1 MESQQLSMRAYLL
14 SAINHTSPTMLGLIL
29 ACSLMSLAILLLLF
43 NLIRND
49 YQAAVAR
56 GSGGTPSSF
65 LGYLE
70 INFFR
75 LFRKCNSQAVPEVP
89 SDLWMQRGYLEN
101 LPIRNGVRPRI
112 VGLAPQ
118 RQTTQVGSKAMY
130 EALANI
136 IVDFARTNQSQ
147 CYLGRS
153 TFKNNNTALFA
164 RTAGFTQTKYHGE
177 ICHAHPD
184 DGSMHLNMHPAD
196 VKVVVEAGWGEL
208 HPLARPNY
216 WWNLICPV
224 PAGLTMVYSPRD
236 EKELEVMKIILR
248 AAAWWM
254 SGVDSKSVQ
263 DSWS

>member
-1 MESQQLSMRAYLL
+1 MLVLITA
-14 SAINHTSPTMLGLIL
+14 SA
-29 ACSLMSLAILLLLF
+29 LMSLGTILLILS
-43 NLIRND
+43 LIKKD

-65 LGYLE
+65 LSYLE
-70 INFFR
+70 VNFFR
-75 LFRKCNSQAVPEVP
+75 LFCVRNSRLVPEVSP
-89 SDLWMQRGYLEN
+89 HLWMQRGYLES
-101 LPIRNGVRPRI
+101 LPLRNGVRPRL

-118 RQTTQVGSKAMY
+118 RQITQVGSKAMY

-136 IVDFARTNQSQ
+136 IVDFARTNDSQ

-164 RTAGFTQTKYHGE
+164 RTTGFSQTKYHGE
-177 ICHAHPD
+177 ICHAHPT

-196 VKVVVEAGWGEL
+196 VKIVVEAGWGEL
-208 HPLARPNY
+208 HPLARPSY

-224 PAGLTMVYSPRD
+224 PAGLTMIYSPRD
-236 EKELEVMKIILR
+236 EKELKILKDIIR

-254 SGVDSKSVQ
+254 SGVDSKSIE